1 MASTKK
7 AVPKRIDHASMT
19 LDALR
24 HYAVRNGVK
33 GAHKIPGGRAVL
45 LALLGFTESAT
56 PKPAETTKA
65 VVKKSVTPKP
75 AETASTVRLV
85 FNVDMSTTDKNLK
98 MILDMLGRLP
108 KDVLKAEI
116 AYALEWEVFKY
127 DGWSSLDVLRY
138 CVRFYPHRRARL
150 AAYPNIPVAMRDC
163 LRRDYHH
170 EVREAVARAG

>member
-1 MASTKK
+1 MAKTKK
-7 AVPKRIDHASMT
+7 AVPKTIDHASMT

-45 LALLGFTESAT
+45 LALLGFTESAAPEPTGNTKTAVKKPAT
-56 PKPAETTKA
+56 PKI
-65 VVKKSVTPKP
+65 
-75 AETASTVRLV
+75 ASTVSLV
-85 FNVDMSTTDKNLK
+85 FNVDISTKDENLK

-116 AYALEWEVFKY
+116 AYTLEWDIFRY
-127 DGWSSLDVLRY
+127 DGWSALDALKY
-138 CVRFYPHRRARL
+138 CVRFYPYRRARL
-150 AAYPNIPVAMRDC
+150 AKYPNIPETMRNC